1 MELPPLRDLGGIN
14 PFTPPEYATVYI
26 YVYIYIFIYIYIS
39 YLEKILKTTV
49 SKILERIFASFLAGA
64 RR

>member
-26 YVYIYIFIYIYIS
+26 HHSRKKVG
-39 YLEKILKTTV
+39 ILATGCRRLGVKN
-49 SKILERIFASFLAGA
+49 GA
-64 RR
+64 NRQKK

>member
-26 YVYIYIFIYIYIS
+26 YTYIIAG
-39 YLEKILKTTV
+39 KK
-49 SKILERIFASFLAGA
+49 LAYWQLVVVV
-64 RR
+64 

>member
-26 YVYIYIFIYIYIS
+26 YIYIYTYI
-39 YLEKILKTTV
+39 I
-49 SKILERIFASFLAGA
+49 AGKKMA
-64 RR
+64 YWQLVVVV

>member
-26 YVYIYIFIYIYIS
+26 YIYIYIHHS
-39 YLEKILKTTV
+39 RKKVGILATGCRRLGVKN
-49 SKILERIFASFLAGA
+49 GA
-64 RR
+64 NRQKK